1 VTTIQNPTPTEGL
14 KLAISVD
21 ENQVS
26 DHLKTIVRS
35 TVEETLNAMLDKEA
49 DELCHAKR

>member
-1 VTTIQNPTPTEGL
+1 MSTLQNQNATEGL

-35 TVEETLNAMLDKEA
+35 TVEETLNAMLDSN
-49 DELCHAKR
+49 RRPTPV